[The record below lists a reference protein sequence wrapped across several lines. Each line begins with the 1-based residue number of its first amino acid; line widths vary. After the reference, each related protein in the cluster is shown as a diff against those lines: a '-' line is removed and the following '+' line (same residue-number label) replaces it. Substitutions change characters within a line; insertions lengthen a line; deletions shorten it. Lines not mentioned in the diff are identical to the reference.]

1 MSLVGIG
8 LILVGL
14 FFLLVAAIG
23 VVRLPDVFARS
34 HAVGLTDSL
43 GAFFL
48 LLGLALYQGLSVNLV
63 RIVVVPV
70 LLYLLNPVITHATIR
85 AALRAGLKP
94 WTKER
99 QLSANAVDEMV
110 GFEGETSVR
119 SGRAWPM
126 KWVRADST
134 LAAQKP
140 NMENLEKP

>member
-23 VVRLPDVFARS
+23 VVRLPDVFTRS

-48 LLGLALYQGLSVNLV
+48 LLGLALYQGFSANLV
-63 RIVVVPV
+63 RIVIVLV
-70 LLYLLNPVITHATIR
+70 LLYLLNPVITHATVR

-94 WTKER
+94 WTKEQ
-99 QLSANAVDEMV
+99 QLSANVVDGMV
-110 GFEGETSVR
+110 GVESAGPQ
-119 SGRAWPM
+119 SGRSLPG
-126 KWVRADST
+126 
-134 LAAQKP
+134 Q
-140 NMENLEKP
+140 